1 MKAPDF
7 ESAALFFLR
16 SHISARPTTILGG
29 IVMNKSA
36 PRHENSGYGIP
47 PEIYDVGV
55 GWDPQP
61 EINRL
66 LFLLR
71 QIGLEPRSA
80 LELGCATG
88 RLLLP
93 LRESVPEVF
102 GIELSPTMAALARRR
117 GLDNI
122 VGGDMTDFALDRR
135 FDLIFTSA
143 NTIRHALTDDA
154 IRRMWNC
161 IHDHLTPGG
170 VFIADLELG
179 LQYEIDRVGQPT
191 SWEISRGNKLVKV
204 TWLVTEPP
212 SPDDY
217 CCMITYT
224 FKSRGEEPRGTWQE
238 SFKLRAY
245 DASEFVRMATAEGLL
260 NLLGLYEVRDPYLPE
275 TSPDKASGRHL
286 VLLQRPR

>member
-1 MKAPDF
+1 MCTEKA
-7 ESAALFFLR
+7 
-16 SHISARPTTILGG
+16 T
-29 IVMNKSA
+29 NK
-36 PRHENSGYGIP
+36 NTDYGIP

-71 QIGLEPRSA
+71 QIALPPRSA

-102 GIELSPTMAALARRR
+102 GIELSPSMAARARQH
-117 GLDNI
+117 GLENI
-122 VGGDMTDFALDRR
+122 IIGDMTSFSLDRR

-143 NTIRHALTDDA
+143 NTIRHALTNDA
-154 IRRMWNC
+154 INRMWNC
-161 IHDHLTPGG
+161 IKEHLHPGG

-179 LQYEIDRVGQPT
+179 LEYELDRVGRPT
-191 SWEISRGNKLVKV
+191 AWEISRGEKLVKV

-212 SPDDY
+212 TPREHY
-217 CCMITYT
+217 CNITYT
-224 FKSRGEEPRGTWQE
+224 FESRGEPPRGVWQAC
-238 SFKLRAY
+238 FKLRAF
-245 DASEFVRMATAEGLL
+245 DANEFVQLATTEKRF
-260 NLLGLYEVRDPYLPE
+260 NLLGLYEARDPYLPD
-275 TSPDKASGRHL
+275 TPPSKAAGRHL
-286 VLLQRPR
+286 VVLQRPR